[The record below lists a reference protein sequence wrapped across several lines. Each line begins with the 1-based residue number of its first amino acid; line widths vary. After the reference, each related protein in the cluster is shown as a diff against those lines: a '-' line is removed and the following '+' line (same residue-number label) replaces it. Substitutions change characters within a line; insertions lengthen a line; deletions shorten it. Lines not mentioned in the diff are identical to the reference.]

1 MLQFEDDEGE
11 AEMNFDVVSGDNNST
26 AETVIDNLHH
36 LSLNALKGVL
46 GVGTIRFLA
55 HINNLPV
62 RVLVDGC
69 SSDNFLQP
77 RVAKFLKL
85 PIKPAPLFKV
95 MVGNGNYMTT
105 VGMIREL
112 SIQAQGNRFQLHV
125 LLLPISI
132 VDLILEANWLKT
144 LGSHIADYDSLQLKF
159 LHDGKFI
166 TLQGDDD
173 GTPTQAQLHHIRRMI
188 STDSIAEVFSMQLIE
203 PSNF

>member
-173 GTPTQAQLHHIRRMI
+173 GTPT
-188 STDSIAEVFSMQLIE
+188 
-203 PSNF
+203 